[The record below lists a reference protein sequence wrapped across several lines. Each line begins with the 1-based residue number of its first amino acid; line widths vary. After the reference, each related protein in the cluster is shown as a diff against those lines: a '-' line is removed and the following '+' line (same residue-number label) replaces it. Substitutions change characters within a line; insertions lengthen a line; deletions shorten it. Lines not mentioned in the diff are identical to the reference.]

1 MTTSPA
7 LRRRRATRRLA
18 ALLVVALSCVACTQD
33 AAPAPAPSTSTVTTG
48 AAASQSRAAELQAGL
63 TYVLVERVYVT
74 AAATSAVLASGGR
87 VDQPETA
94 VALEALETNSASLA
108 DVLEQT
114 ADGRPSLLLALRAS
128 DRAHVEHAVARSD
141 ADAAGVATARAGLDR
156 AQRELSAVLRRAV
169 PGLDA
174 EELTDRLLADLAA
187 QLAADGDEP
196 YPALR
201 AAAGRARDTARVLA
215 DGVAE
220 DRQLGPSGT
229 RAATLRAD
237 LTALLTEHSLLVGGL
252 AHELA
257 VAQAEGPGGDDAFG
271 DDAGGAVR
279 SARTALEANT
289 LALSELFGSAYPAV
303 RAPFLRLWTEHVTL
317 LGEYAAAVGSGAN
330 PSSDGLRSTP
340 GEMSRLLAA
349 HIDQL
354 PVDRVAAELAT
365 TLDAQLVAVDAAAS
379 GSRQA
384 PTELLRA
391 AAAAPTPAAL
401 LAAAIAEHLGY
412 S

>member
-33 AAPAPAPSTSTVTTG
+33 AAPPPAPSTSTVTTG

-252 AHELA
+252 GHELA
-257 VAQAEGPGGDDAFG
+257 VARGKGAGG

-303 RAPFLRLWTEHVTL
+303 RAPFLRLWTAHVTL

>member
-7 LRRRRATRRLA
+7 LRRRRAARRLA
-18 ALLVVALSCVACTQD
+18 ALLVVALSSAACTQD
-33 AAPAPAPSTSTVTTG
+33 AAAPPPAPRTSTVTTG
-48 AAASQSRAAELQAGL
+48 AVASQSRAAELQAGL

-87 VDQPETA
+87 VDQPEVA
-94 VALEALETNSASLA
+94 AALEALEVSSTSLA
-108 DVLEQT
+108 GVLE
-114 ADGRPSLLLALRAS
+114 ASVEARPPLLLALRTS

-141 ADAAGVATARAGLDR
+141 ADAAEVATARAGLDR
-156 AQRELSAVLRRAV
+156 AQRELSAVLRRVV

-174 EELTDRLLADLAA
+174 EEVTARLLADLAA

-201 AAAGRARDTARVLA
+201 AAAVRARDTARVLA

-229 RAATLRAD
+229 RAATLRSD
-237 LTALLTEHSLLVGGL
+237 LTALLTEHQLLAGGL

-257 VAQAEGPGGDDAFG
+257 VASGDGAGGDG
-271 DDAGGAVR
+271 GGAR
-279 SARTALEANT
+279 SARTALDANT
-289 LALSELFGSAYPAV
+289 LALSELFGRAYPAV
-303 RAPFLRLWTEHVTL
+303 RAPFLRLWTGHVAL
-317 LGEYAAAVGSGAN
+317 LGEYAAAVASGE
-330 PSSDGLRSTP
+330 SSSADGLHSTP
-340 GEMSRLLAA
+340 GTMSRLLAA

-384 PTELLRA
+384 PTELRRA
-391 AAAAPTPAAL
+391 AAAAPAPAAL